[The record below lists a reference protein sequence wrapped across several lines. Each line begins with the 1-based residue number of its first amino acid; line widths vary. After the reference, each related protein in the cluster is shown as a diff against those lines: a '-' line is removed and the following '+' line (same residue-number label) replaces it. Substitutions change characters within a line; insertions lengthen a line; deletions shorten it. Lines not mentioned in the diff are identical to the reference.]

1 MASTIGTPFQRARTA
16 EQKQQRWDAILAA
29 ARRVALRSGVRD
41 ATLAM
46 IAEEV
51 GLAPSNVLRYFGT
64 REEIYLQL
72 LGDAWNEWSQELERS
87 LEGVTPGAAAIASVV
102 SRTLCERPLL
112 CDLVAYIGPSFEYNV
127 SVDAVRRMTLLG
139 RERVKTFSI
148 LFTGLLSVTEEDAFD
163 LYVALFAFTG
173 NLWMRSHPSEEV
185 AAVYGPEGAG
195 IAFGPMLQRMVQ
207 TFIDG
212 LLTQSN

>member
-1 MASTIGTPFQRARTA
+1 MAI
-16 EQKQQRWDAILAA
+16 
-29 ARRVALRSGVRD
+29 RSGVRD

-64 REEIYLQL
+64 REEIYFQV
-72 LGDAWNEWSQELERS
+72 LGDAWNEWSQALERS
-87 LEGVTPGAAAIASVV
+87 LEGVPPSAAAIAAVV

-127 SVDAVRRMTLLG
+127 SVESVRRMTLIG
-139 RERVKTFSI
+139 RERVTTFSM
-148 LFTGLLSVTEEDAFD
+148 LFTRLLSVTEAEAFD
-163 LYVALFAFTG
+163 LYVAIFAFTG

-185 AAVYGPEGAG
+185 AAVYGPEGAH
-195 IAFGPMLQRMVQ
+195 ITFGPMLERMVQ

-212 LLTQSN
+212 LLTQND